1 MGGGVSL
8 IEGVEELMTTTL
20 LIGRAI
26 SAMSFPGMY
35 RLYDFHSKKAPKLRN
50 AQQFTFFA
58 PDSDDEDA
66 EKDENE
72 PNPADYEHFFKV
84 TVNGDDIYLENPIAV
99 NEAGWTPLHTCCMSM
114 STVSAGIAIVD
125 ETLRLGGS
133 LECKTT
139 FGPGTFNKG
148 WTPLQM
154 ACGYGIDSLVEKL
167 VEAGAD
173 VNATNCF
180 GYSCLHEAC
189 HRGFHEVVKLLLQ
202 SGRVDLRYVPPDEL
216 AAGSPFASAPCQ
228 SPLAEAARCG
238 FYKIVQQLLDAG
250 APKDLANRLGWTALH
265 EACFYHRVETVKT
278 LLLAGADPTLRTTRG
293 ALPYHLAG
301 LPEIKQMLQNMGGAA
316 AVPADDDLVDMIQVL
331 TDLTLATELGASAA
345 QQASA
350 SAASGTR
357 HRLLTP
363 APRGADPKDATQ
375 KRKAKAQRAA
385 EDAVPPDMPK
395 HFLCQLT
402 HKPMS
407 EPVKTVYGNVYDRTA
422 IVSWFAQQGR
432 ICPLTGLPLAEID
445 LTPQEALGSEI
456 RSWILKRSL
465 ADANVAATAT
475 EIAAAPG
482 DAKAAS
488 PLRASASAP
497 APDDLYDF

>member
-1 MGGGVSL
+1 M
-8 IEGVEELMTTTL
+8 
-20 LIGRAI
+20 R
-26 SAMSFPGMY
+26 
-35 RLYDFHSKKAPKLRN
+35 R
-50 AQQFTFFA
+50 
-58 PDSDDEDA
+58 
-66 EKDENE
+66 
-72 PNPADYEHFFKV
+72 
-84 TVNGDDIYLENPIAV
+84 
-99 NEAGWTPLHTCCMSM
+99 
-114 STVSAGIAIVD
+114 
-125 ETLRLGGS
+125 
-133 LECKTT
+133 
-139 FGPGTFNKG
+139 
-148 WTPLQM
+148 

-357 HRLLTP
+357 HRLLADGDEDKADGDDREAGDDDDYAYQRPRVVAGSHTMP
-363 APRGADPKDATQ
+363 VIIIAGSGAAQRSLHGQPVSANAHFSSFATASSPKHSDAAEAKAAAKAASPSSSSSSAVDGAAKPLHSGAVLGELPAIASPSPSKTLAPRGADPKDATQ

-407 EPVKTVYGNVYDRTA
+407 EPVKTIYGNVYDRTA

-456 RSWILKRSL
+456 RAWILKRSL
-465 ADANVAATAT
+465 ANANAAAPAT
-475 EIAAAPG
+475 EAAAAPG
-482 DAKAAS
+482 DAKATS
-488 PLRASASAP
+488 PLRASASAI
-497 APDDLYDF
+497 APDDLYEF

>member
-154 ACGYGIDSLVEKL
+154 
-167 VEAGAD
+167 
-173 VNATNCF
+173 
-180 GYSCLHEAC
+180 
-189 HRGFHEVVKLLLQ
+189 
-202 SGRVDLRYVPPDEL
+202 
-216 AAGSPFASAPCQ
+216 
-228 SPLAEAARCG
+228 
-238 FYKIVQQLLDAG
+238 
-250 APKDLANRLGWTALH
+250 
-265 EACFYHRVETVKT
+265 
-278 LLLAGADPTLRTTRG
+278 
-293 ALPYHLAG
+293 
-301 LPEIKQMLQNMGGAA
+301 
-316 AVPADDDLVDMIQVL
+316 
-331 TDLTLATELGASAA
+331 
-345 QQASA
+345 
-350 SAASGTR
+350 
-357 HRLLTP
+357 
-363 APRGADPKDATQ
+363 
-375 KRKAKAQRAA
+375 
-385 EDAVPPDMPK
+385 
-395 HFLCQLT
+395 
-402 HKPMS
+402 
-407 EPVKTVYGNVYDRTA
+407 
-422 IVSWFAQQGR
+422 
-432 ICPLTGLPLAEID
+432 
-445 LTPQEALGSEI
+445 
-456 RSWILKRSL
+456 
-465 ADANVAATAT
+465 
-475 EIAAAPG
+475 
-482 DAKAAS
+482 
-488 PLRASASAP
+488 
-497 APDDLYDF
+497 